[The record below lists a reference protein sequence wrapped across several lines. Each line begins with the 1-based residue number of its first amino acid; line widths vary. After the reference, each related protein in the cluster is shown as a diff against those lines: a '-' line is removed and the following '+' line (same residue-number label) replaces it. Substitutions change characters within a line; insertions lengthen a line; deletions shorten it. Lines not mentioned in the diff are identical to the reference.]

1 MYYSDAE
8 FHGGG
13 GYATIFLGLFLVLF
27 LFCLFVCLRWMLMF
41 VHNVVKSNI
50 EAVSYDIFFL

>member
-1 MYYSDAE
+1 MLNFMVVVVMLPFFFFFFFSAV
-8 FHGGG
+8 FV
-13 GYATIFLGLFLVLF
+13 FV
-27 LFCLFVCLRWMLMF
+27 LFVCLRWMLMF